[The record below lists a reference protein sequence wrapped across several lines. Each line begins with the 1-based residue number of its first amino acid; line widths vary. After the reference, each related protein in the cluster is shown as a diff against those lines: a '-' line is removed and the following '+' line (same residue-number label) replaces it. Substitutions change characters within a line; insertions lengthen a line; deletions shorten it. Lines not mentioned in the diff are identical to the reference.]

1 MNASQDTPRF
11 RMKMIDKERTSMTE
25 NKNINYELTIRTD
38 TSDYSKAV
46 LLRHMRESNFKINDG
61 SLTVEHDYA
70 IGKSHYVVRSIF
82 PLTEK
87 PSASDKIKH
96 LLSSAIDNNSLILR
110 NSLDCETD
118 KEYNDADENIS
129 LVASSQSV

>member
-1 MNASQDTPRF
+1 
-11 RMKMIDKERTSMTE
+11 MTE
-25 NKNINYELTIRTD
+25 KNNFNYEPTIRTG
-38 TSDYSKAV
+38 TSDYNKAV
-46 LLRHMRESNFKINDG
+46 LLRHMRESNFKISDG
-61 SLTVEHDYA
+61 SVTVEHDYT
-70 IGKSHYVVRSIF
+70 IGKAHYVVRSIF

-96 LLSSAIDNNSLILR
+96 LLSSAIDNNSLIRR

-129 LVASSQSV
+129 IVTSQSV

>member
-1 MNASQDTPRF
+1 
-11 RMKMIDKERTSMTE
+11 MKMTDKERTSMTE
-25 NKNINYELTIRTD
+25 KNNFNYEPTIRTG
-38 TSDYSKAV
+38 TSEYSKVV
-46 LLRHMRESNFKINDG
+46 LLRYMRESNFKISD
-61 SLTVEHDYA
+61 SSVTVEHDYA
-70 IGKSHYVVRSIF
+70 IGKANYVVRSIF

-129 LVASSQSV
+129 LVTSQSV